1 MNFNNFRENSNRVIF
16 EIRIFRKKKR
26 ISKFSKKIGFRKFR
40 EKIESR
46 NFREKKKDFETF
58 EKNGLFPK
66 KLTIF
71 DQKLSISF
79 QIQSLWL
86 NQKFL

>member
-1 MNFNNFRENSNRVIF
+1 MNFNNFLENSNHVIF
-16 EIRIFRKKKR
+16 EIRIFRKNEYRNFGKK
-26 ISKFSKKIGFRKFR
+26 SDLETFAK
-40 EKIESR
+40 KIESR
-46 NFREKKKDFETF
+46 NFREKTDFETF

>member
-1 MNFNNFRENSNRVIF
+1 MNFNNFRENSNHVIF
-16 EIRIFRKKKR
+16 EIRIFRKKNEYR
-26 ISKFSKKIGFRKFR
+26 NFGKKSDLETFAK
-40 EKIESR
+40 KIESR
-46 NFREKKKDFETF
+46 NFREKTDFETF